1 MIFENGDRI
10 VFSGDSVTD
19 MGSTNPVGEGHREDP
34 LGRGYVRVI
43 ENLLMSCYPERLI
56 RVTNSG
62 ISGNTSKD
70 LLARFDRDVIS
81 LNPDWISVCIG
92 INDVWRQFDMPE
104 MPEYHVYPKKKKKN
118 MTEMISEAKKCAK
131 GVFVCT
137 PYIMEPEKG
146 DKMRKRMDE
155 YTQICKELAEKY
167 DCVLVDFQNMYDKF
181 FAYRHSAV
189 IAWDR
194 IHPNQVGAT
203 LMAKEFLSK
212 CGFDYN
218 REI

>member
-1 MIFENGDRI
+1 
-10 VFSGDSVTD
+10 
-19 MGSTNPVGEGHREDP
+19 
-34 LGRGYVRVI
+34 
-43 ENLLMSCYPERLI
+43 
-56 RVTNSG
+56 
-62 ISGNTSKD
+62 
-70 LLARFDRDVIS
+70 
-81 LNPDWISVCIG
+81 
-92 INDVWRQFDMPE
+92 
-104 MPEYHVYPKKKKKN
+104 
-118 MTEMISEAKKCAK
+118 
-131 GVFVCT
+131 
-137 PYIMEPEKG
+137 MEPEKG

-212 CGFDYN
+212 CEFDYN

>member
-1 MIFENGDRI
+1 
-10 VFSGDSVTD
+10 
-19 MGSTNPVGEGHREDP
+19 
-34 LGRGYVRVI
+34 
-43 ENLLMSCYPERLI
+43 
-56 RVTNSG
+56 
-62 ISGNTSKD
+62 
-70 LLARFDRDVIS
+70 
-81 LNPDWISVCIG
+81 
-92 INDVWRQFDMPE
+92 
-104 MPEYHVYPKKKKKN
+104 
-118 MTEMISEAKKCAK
+118 
-131 GVFVCT
+131 
-137 PYIMEPEKG
+137 
-146 DKMRKRMDE
+146 MR
-155 YTQICKELAEKY
+155 EKY